1 MLKLII
7 FTIFLI
13 SSPTFSLV
21 QSLFQT
27 ENHCYSGCHANYI
40 DNLSNLDACKQ
51 GCDYKLHDE
60 KCSDQCK
67 LLSIDKQIQ
76 ASCLVGCSMNSLKKS
91 IGNQDRQS
99 IILIRQRPLIRL
111 SSSSNDPVETFNDI
125 IKQFKENKNLIRQIQ
140 LNIDNTN
147 KVKHHRED
155 KIDNLQQFIKNIRN
169 KWNQFMNKQPKLPI
183 WIILSIFILS
193 STILFYMIVS
203 LCCNRPKHHNLSIR
217 SQELIIEKEIIQ
229 PDSPI
234 KIKLTNI

>member
-1 MLKLII
+1 MLKLIV

-13 SSPTFSLV
+13 SSPTFGLV

-27 ENHCYSGCHANYI
+27 ENDCYSGCHANYV
-40 DNLSNLDACKQ
+40 DNLWNLDACKQ

-67 LLSIDKQIQ
+67 LLSIDRQIQ
-76 ASCLVGCSMNSLKKS
+76 ASCLVGCSMNGLKKS
-91 IGNQDRQS
+91 IGNRQS

-111 SSSSNDPVETFNDI
+111 SSSKSNNDPTETFNDI
-125 IKQFKENKNLIRQIQ
+125 IKQFKENKNLIRQIP
-140 LNIDNTN
+140 N

-155 KIDNLQQFIKNIRN
+155 KTDHFQQFIKDTRS
-169 KWNQFMNKQPKLPI
+169 KWNQLISKQPKLPI

-193 STILFYMIVS
+193 STILCYLIVS
-203 LCCNRPKHHNLSIR
+203 LCCNTPKHNLSIR